1 MAAKIVAFLLL
12 ALPLLSLA
20 MVVLPTI
27 PMAAAATLTEAP
39 RVFMDTMEDM
49 AMDTMERGKQSL
61 VMVLPL
67 SMCPRLT
74 MVMVTTLPT
83 TLMVTTLD
91 MVMTMESVKLNL
103 AMVMLSATLIEV
115 PRVFMDTMEA
125 TDMVT
130 MARERLNPVMELLLI
145 IHMVEAAQSTELPK
159 D

>member
-1 MAAKIVAFLLL
+1 MPALLL
-12 ALPLLSLA
+12 LNLA
-20 MVVLPTI
+20 MVVSPTI

-39 RVFMDTMEDM
+39 RVFMDTM
-49 AMDTMERGKQSL
+49 DTMERGKQSL
-61 VMVLPL
+61 AMVLPL

-74 MVMVTTLPT
+74 MVTVTILPT

-91 MVMTMESVKLNL
+91 MVMAMESVKLSL
-103 AMVMLSATLIEV
+103 VMAMVMLSATLIGV

-130 MARERLNPVMELLLI
+130 MAKGRLNLVMELLLT

-159 D
+159 A

>member
-1 MAAKIVAFLLL
+1 
-12 ALPLLSLA
+12 
-20 MVVLPTI
+20 
-27 PMAAAATLTEAP
+27 
-39 RVFMDTMEDM
+39 MDTMEDM

-61 VMVLPL
+61 AMVLPL

-74 MVMVTTLPT
+74 MVTVTILPT

-91 MVMTMESVKLNL
+91 MVMAMESVKLSL
-103 AMVMLSATLIEV
+103 VMAMVMLSATLIGV

-130 MARERLNPVMELLLI
+130 MAKGRLNLVMELLLT

-159 D
+159 A

>member
-1 MAAKIVAFLLL
+1 MAAKIVAFLLP

-49 AMDTMERGKQSL
+49 AMDTMEREKQSL
-61 VMVLPL
+61 AMVLPL
-67 SMCPRLT
+67 SMCPKLT
-74 MVMVTTLPT
+74 MAT
-83 TLMVTTLD
+83 VTTLD
-91 MVMTMESVKLNL
+91 MVMAMESVKLNL
-103 AMVMLSATLIEV
+103 VMAMVMLSATLIGV

-130 MARERLNPVMELLLI
+130 MARERLNL
-145 IHMVEAAQSTELPK
+145 
-159 D
+159 